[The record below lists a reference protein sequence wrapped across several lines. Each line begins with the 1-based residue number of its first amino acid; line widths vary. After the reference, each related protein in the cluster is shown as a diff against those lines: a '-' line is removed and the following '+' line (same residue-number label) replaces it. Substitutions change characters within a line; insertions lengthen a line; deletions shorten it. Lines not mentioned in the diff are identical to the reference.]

1 MPARTGIRVRIRIHV
16 RKFIA
21 LTTLPA
27 GNFRR
32 MSDHYD
38 VTGTGPV
45 LLIIPGGAG
54 HPMGL
59 ENVTARLAERF
70 TVVTYDPLGLA
81 HGQLGKP
88 VAEQRVEW
96 WSEGAARVLDAVLP
110 EGESAYVFGTSAG
123 AVPALDLAARHP
135 DRLRHVVAHEP
146 PVVGVLP
153 DAERQR
159 AMFTDVYD
167 TYRKHGL
174 KAAAARMTAGLE
186 ERAPAPVEP
195 DAEAQPLSP
204 DDELANPMALMLTR
218 VLVPFAS
225 YDPDLAA
232 LSSSPP
238 RLTLAAGI
246 DSVDQLLYRTATIL
260 ARRTGNAARQFPG
273 GHLGVLTHS
282 TEFAARLTET
292 LVPVG

>member
-1 MPARTGIRVRIRIHV
+1 
-16 RKFIA
+16 
-21 LTTLPA
+21 
-27 GNFRR
+27 

-38 VTGTGPV
+38 VSGTGPV
-45 LLIIPGGAG
+45 LLVIPGGAG

-59 ENVTARLAERF
+59 DTFTARLSERF

-81 HGQLGKP
+81 HGQLGRP
-88 VAEQRVEW
+88 VEEQRVEW
-96 WSEGAARVLDAVLP
+96 WSEGAARVLEAVLP

-167 TYRKHGL
+167 TYRKHGPE
-174 KAAAARMTAGLE
+174 AAAARMTAGLE
-186 ERAPAPVEP
+186 ERPPTPLAP

-204 DDELANPMALMLTR
+204 ADELSNPMALMLTR
-218 VLVPFAS
+218 VLVPFSS
-225 YDPDLAA
+225 YDPDLTA

-260 ARRTGNAARQFPG
+260 ARRTGNAVRQFPG
-273 GHLGVLTHS
+273 GHLGVMTHS
-282 TEFAARLTET
+282 AEFAARLTET